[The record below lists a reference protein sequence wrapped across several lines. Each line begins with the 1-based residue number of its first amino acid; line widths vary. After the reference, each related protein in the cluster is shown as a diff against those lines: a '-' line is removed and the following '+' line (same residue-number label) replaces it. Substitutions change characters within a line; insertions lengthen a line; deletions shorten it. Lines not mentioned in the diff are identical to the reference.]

1 MQHCNG
7 PTDES
12 LDVFVFSLSLAHS
25 WTTWTSRRLRSAES
39 WTGGYS
45 WPRRFPG
52 WETHIPPH
60 RDTQTHRVV
69 INKRIVFLCNPNG
82 VVLMTNSTEKSHQ
95 RCSSAELLAQLV
107 YSQCFQHQ
115 LFSSDRL
122 WWTQCTLTARH
133 QAAHRPGW
141 RPAGEES
148 SYPTTKQ
155 SDIFLRSCWSW
166 KQAADLYQKCWE
178 QTEQLI
184 TAALKPHSALYSDN
198 NHTVVIRSLISKSDK
213 NPVRTL

>member
-95 RCSSAELLAQLV
+95 RFWLSWFNLSVSSTSCFHQTGSDEPSARWPPGTRKHTDPDEDQLV
-107 YSQCFQHQ
+107 KKVHIQQPNSQIF
-115 LFSSDRL
+115 FSGVAEVGSR
-122 WWTQCTLTARH
+122 
-133 QAAHRPGW
+133 
-141 RPAGEES
+141 
-148 SYPTTKQ
+148 
-155 SDIFLRSCWSW
+155 
-166 KQAADLYQKCWE
+166 
-178 QTEQLI
+178 QLI
-184 TAALKPHSALYSDN
+184 YIRGVESRQN
-198 NHTVVIRSLISKSDK
+198 N
-213 NPVRTL
+213 